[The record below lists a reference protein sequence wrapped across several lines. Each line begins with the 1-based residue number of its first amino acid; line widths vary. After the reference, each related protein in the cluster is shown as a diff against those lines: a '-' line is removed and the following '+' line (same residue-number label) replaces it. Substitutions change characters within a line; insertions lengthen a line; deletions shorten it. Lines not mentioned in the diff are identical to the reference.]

1 MANGYFGGGDG
12 TSANPFLIEDADD
25 LNSIRKHLSSSYKIV
40 NDINLADGKYNVE
53 QGWNPIDDF
62 IGALDGQNHK
72 LINLYINRPAQDNV
86 GLFGHVYANNT
97 ITINNLQIIDCDI
110 TGHNQ
115 VGALLGYNENPSS
128 SNVFNGTYTT
138 NNVYVK
144 GKINGNANMS
154 GLIGYIG
161 IVGLMNRS
169 TNNAFCATFSI
180 NLNNVFCDV
189 NITSND
195 NIAYGITRVASHAIS
210 GWNNYNCNCNCNCWT
225 NAPITFT
232 NCFTIMHKNDKI
244 LTYYAICNPENNN
257 NTYACYTDNTE
268 ISPIIYSGTDYANLQ
283 NIKFQ
288 NGWLPKIDPT
298 YYNKQ
303 IAKQP
308 EPVLLNLNNIY
319 VFFNNGYYTYDLSTK
334 TWTRKYT
341 TLDNNNSKKIIQNG
355 MNKLDFNHI
364 PQEVWVTL
372 SKQYSEIKVVNC
384 INAHDKILYHE
395 SRVTLPTYTTSES
408 KNIVKKKIKFE
419 DFNNNITKIIK

>member
-12 TSANPFLIEDADD
+12 TPANPFLIEDADD
-25 LNSIRKHLSSSYKIV
+25 LNSIRKHLGSSYKII

-53 QGWNPIDDF
+53 QGWNPIDNF
-62 IGALDGQNHK
+62 TGTLDGQNHK

-97 ITINNLQIIDCDI
+97 ITVNNLQIIDCDI

-115 VGALLGYNENPSS
+115 VGSLLGYNENPSRE
-128 SNVFNGTYTT
+128 FNGSYTV

-144 GKINGNANMS
+144 GKITGNANVS
-154 GLIGYIG
+154 GLIGYVGIIG
-161 IVGLMNRS
+161 INTSSIYNSGVNS
-169 TNNAFCATFSI
+169 TFTI
-180 NLNNVFCDV
+180 TLNNIFCDV
-189 NITSND
+189 NISSND
-195 NIAYGITRVASHAIS
+195 NIAHGITRIISNRIS
-210 GWNNYNCNCNCNCWT
+210 GNNCTGRYNYNCCT
-225 NAPITFT
+225 VSPITLT
-232 NCFTIMHKNDKI
+232 NCFTILHKNDKI
-244 LTYYAICNPENNN
+244 LTYYGICNPENGN

-268 ISPIIYSGTDYANLQ
+268 VSPIIYNGTDYANLK
-283 NIKFQ
+283 NIQFS
-288 NGWLPKIDPT
+288 NNWLPKIDPT

-384 INAHDKILYHE
+384 INAHDKIIYHE

>member
-12 TSANPFLIEDADD
+12 TPANPFLIEDADD
-25 LNSIRKHLSSSYKIV
+25 LNSIRKHLGSSYKII

-53 QGWNPIDDF
+53 QGWNPIDNF
-62 IGALDGQNHK
+62 TGTLDGQNHK

-86 GLFGHVYANNT
+86 GLFGLVNANVSLT
-97 ITINNLQIIDCDI
+97 ISNLQIVDCDI

-115 VGALLGYNENPSS
+115 VGALLGYNRQPTAT
-128 SNVFNGTYTT
+128 FNGTYIS
-138 NNVYVK
+138 NNIYIK
-144 GKINGNANMS
+144 GKVNGNANIS

-161 IVGLMNRS
+161 TVGINTSSIYNTAVNS
-169 TNNAFCATFSI
+169 TFTI
-180 NLNNVFCDV
+180 TLNNIFCDV
-189 NITSND
+189 NISSND
-195 NIAYGITRVASHAIS
+195 NIAHGITRIIGNCIS
-210 GWNNYNCNCNCNCWT
+210 GNNCNCYWNCNCCT
-225 NAPITFT
+225 ASPITLT
-232 NCFTIMHKNDKI
+232 NCFTILHKNDKI
-244 LTYYAICNPENNN
+244 LTYYGICNPENGN

-268 ISPIIYSGTDYANLQ
+268 VSPIIYTGTDYANLK
-283 NIKFQ
+283 NIQFS
-288 NGWLPKIDPT
+288 NNWLPKIDPT

-384 INAHDKILYHE
+384 INAHDKIIYHE